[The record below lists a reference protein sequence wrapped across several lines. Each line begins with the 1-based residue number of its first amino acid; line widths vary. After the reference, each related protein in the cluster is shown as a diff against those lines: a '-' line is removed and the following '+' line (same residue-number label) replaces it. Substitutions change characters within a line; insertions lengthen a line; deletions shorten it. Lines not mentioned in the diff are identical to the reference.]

1 MKMKTDGTSASAL
14 YNLTGAERSFPQLA
28 GQQPHCPDKGGSVRR
43 GEHGDRQ
50 PSGLFRV
57 SEKEAV

>member
-1 MKMKTDGTSASAL
+1 MRTKDSCLSRDTLFIQQFREAVNKG
-14 YNLTGAERSFPQLA
+14 RSDVRS
-28 GQQPHCPDKGGSVRR
+28 GCPDKGGSVRR